1 MVQPF
6 DYTTNIANPGAAFQQ
21 SYVQGMELR
30 AAQEAQAA
38 ARAEA
43 QRKAAEQQQLRAA
56 MTEVATANSPMD
68 FLGVMKR
75 YPQFSDQLSK
85 QFKTLDE
92 VKQNALYSAGES
104 ALALLQPGADG
115 TVDPANAVKLLNERA
130 TAFENSRMP
139 EMAQQVRD
147 VARMVEITPG
157 ARSAIGAFLASANPE
172 RFEKYGRA
180 QKTIGEAEKV
190 GQEAAAIAEQ
200 RPFDLRAKTADA
212 ISKEIDA
219 KFKPKV
225 FLADLGLKGAQT
237 RSAEASAASSLA
249 SASAS
254 RATAAQA
261 NAAANQINA
270 GIIPSEKRPEAENK
284 MRTEYLT
291 QTKPYQEIKSAYSRV
306 LAAEQTP
313 TGAIAKIFAFMKM
326 QDPGSVVREG
336 EYATAQNATGV
347 PQRFINMY
355 NKALN
360 GDGLSIEQRN
370 EIDSQAKKLYTQAR
384 TQEAVVRKGVQR
396 IAKGYGLNP
405 SNIFYEA
412 TESEPTAP
420 TVAPTPSG
428 DMPPQQ
434 AAIINRANAIVAQ
447 GRR

>member
-6 DYTTNIANPGAAFQQ
+6 DYTTMVANPGAAFQQ

-139 EMAQQVRD
+139 DMAQQVRD
-147 VARMVEITPG
+147 VARMVQITPG

-172 RFEKYGRA
+172 RFEKFGKA

-190 GQEAAAIAEQ
+190 GQEAAAIAEK
-200 RPFDLRAKTADA
+200 RPFDLRAATADA
-212 ISKEIDA
+212 IVKEVEA
-219 KFKPKV
+219 KFKPKQL
-225 FLADLGLKGAQT
+225 LADLGLKGAQT
-237 RSAEASAASSLA
+237 QSAQASAASSMA
-249 SASAS
+249 SAAAS
-254 RATAAQA
+254 RATAARA
-261 NAAANQINA
+261 SAEAGQIRA
-270 GIIPSEKRPEAENK
+270 GIIPSEKRPEAEGK
-284 MRTEYLT
+284 FRKEYSD
-291 QTKPYQEIKSAYSRV
+291 QTKGYQDVKAAYSRI
-306 LAAEQTP
+306 LASDQTAA
-313 TGAIAKIFAFMKM
+313 GDMSRIFNYMKM
-326 QDPGSVVREG
+326 LDPGSVVREG
-336 EYATAQNATGV
+336 EFANAQNAAGV
-347 PQRFINMY
+347 PDRVLNAY
-355 NKALN
+355 NNVLSGERLN
-360 GDGLSIEQRN
+360 PEQRKQF
-370 EIDSQAKKLYTQAR
+370 ESQAKKLYTQAR
-384 TQEAVVRKGVQR
+384 TQEATVRKGIER
-396 IAKGYGLNP
+396 IATGYGLSP
-405 SNIFYEA
+405 ANIFYEA

-420 TVAPTPSG
+420 TVAPTRSG
-428 DMPPQQ
+428 AMP
-434 AAIINRANAIVAQ
+434 AQ
-447 GRR
+447 GATGGFRVVGRRAQ

>member
-30 AAQEAQAA
+30 AVQEAQAA
-38 ARAEA
+38 ARAAA
-43 QRKAAEQQQLRAA
+43 QQKAAEQQQLRAA

-139 EMAQQVRD
+139 DMAQQVRD
-147 VARMVEITPG
+147 VARMVQITPG

-190 GQEAAAIAEQ
+190 GQEAAAIAEK
-200 RPFDLRAKTADA
+200 RPFDLRAATADA

-237 RSAEASAASSLA
+237 EAQRAQTA
-249 SASAS
+249 AS